1 MRGGRPAGV
10 PAWEVRV
17 IKKSFSILTFLAF
30 LWLCLGLPAG
40 LGGHWWGG
48 GDEAKLLADTFRID
62 IRTITVRLVYHP
74 EAATVDGEATLAFV
88 MRPGQIR
95 PLVHFDPETRGR
107 SLRSIRLDGEPL
119 DPADA
124 SSVRIIEFPGSTQKA
139 IELRRD
145 LASGVEHVLAMT
157 YTLTRP
163 GSYPRFSTEVNDLAG
178 HGNEEIF
185 PTLNSPEEMARHEIT
200 FVVDSPT
207 PFRCIGSGWVRQV
220 SAQPQTWI
228 LDTEREIASYT
239 VFFALLPQADT
250 VLEERT
256 IAGVPVR
263 IMAFQGGASIPDA
276 FTRLQT
282 WLPKMASEIGPF
294 PMPRGF
300 SVFLVTG
307 GGGMEYFGG
316 TLSSL
321 GALRHEFTHMYFACS
336 LVSRTYRD
344 SWWDEAVTSWYEQTY
359 LTTFDLPPDGYR
371 SNMVS
376 GRLPISVGFDQ
387 RAYFEGAEMIE
398 AMARQVGGRAGLTR
412 FLSHLFLTRA
422 FLPFD
427 TMELVEAF
435 RLHSGR
441 DMSASFLQWL
451 YWGEGMSAVR
461 PLAGVAPHDP
471 PDWTPPA
478 PILQKYKAEES
489 RPGEVRS

>member
-1 MRGGRPAGV
+1 MV
-10 PAWEVRV
+10 
-17 IKKSFSILTFLAF
+17 KKSFSILTFLAL
-30 LWLCLGLPAG
+30 LWLGLARPVG

-88 MRPGQIR
+88 MRPGQTR

-107 SLRSIRLDGEPL
+107 SIQTIRLDGEPI
-119 DPADA
+119 DPTDA
-124 SSVRIIEFPGSTQKA
+124 ASVRIVEFPGTSQKA
-139 IELRRD
+139 IEFRRD
-145 LASGVEHVLAMT
+145 MAYGVEHVLNMT
-157 YTLTRP
+157 YSLTRP
-163 GSYPRFSTEVNDLAG
+163 NMYPRFSTEVNDLAG
-178 HGNEEIF
+178 HGNEELF

-200 FVVDSPT
+200 FIVDSPN

-228 LDTEREIASYT
+228 LDTEREVASYT

-250 VLEERT
+250 VLQELT

-263 IMAFQGGASIPDA
+263 LMAFTGGASIPSA
-276 FTRLQT
+276 VATLT
-282 WLPKMASEIGPF
+282 AWLPKMIAEIGPF

-300 SVFLVTG
+300 SAFLVTG

-316 TLSSL
+316 TISST

-359 LTTFDLPPDGYR
+359 QTTFDVPPHDYR

-387 RAYFEGAEMIE
+387 RAYYEGAEMIE
-398 AMARQVGGRAGLTR
+398 AMARQVGGRAGMAR
-412 FLSHLFLTRA
+412 FLSYLHQTRA
-422 FLPFD
+422 FIPFD
-427 TMELVEAF
+427 TLELVEIF
-435 RLHSGR
+435 RLYSGR
-441 DMSASFLQWL
+441 DLSASFLQWL
-451 YWGEGMSAVR
+451 YWGEGMSAVK
-461 PLAGVAPHDP
+461 PLQGDSPSGP
-471 PDWTPPA
+471 PDWTPPS
-478 PILQKYKAEES
+478 PILQKYKLDAGG
-489 RPGEVRS
+489 RGKARS